1 MNFRLPEKGLKN
13 MRHVLS
19 LVMLVYLILP
29 AMSQVEPVR
38 VEKSVNRVMIDGK
51 PYYIHIVRPGETLYS
66 ISRAYEVSQV
76 EISREN
82 PVIMMGLKADM
93 VLKIPLIHSE
103 PDPRQAYQDSLANF
117 IYHRMEPGQTVYY
130 LSREYQVTVDDIIHY
145 NPGLS
150 IDDIP
155 VGQVIRIPRKTFLS
169 PVEDFSQQLP
179 EYIYH
184 RVKRRE
190 TLSSLSRKYHVPVR
204 LIRQANNG
212 LPGGLRAGMV
222 IRIPREEPVT
232 GTMIGVA
239 AVDLAAVDSVFTEP
253 GLGSDYEE
261 LMLIRECRSLSI
273 SPGRKRVNVAL
284 FLPFY
289 LEANDER
296 SYIDSSEV
304 DQRGEKI
311 YRTIER
317 DPNWIYPRSYN
328 YIEFYE
334 GALLAVN
341 RLVEQGLS
349 VNLYVYDTERDSAT
363 VRALLDR
370 RDMRNMDLIIGP
382 VFTSYPSNFQMVA
395 RFAGDH
401 RIPVVSPLSPNN
413 QVLQGNPYVFQVQ
426 TTLTSELDMLARYMA
441 KFRNT
446 NLVLVHE
453 GDSLRMH
460 QVEYF
465 KRNLFNR
472 LSFQSFAHEIPFKEV
487 QYERRHPALDT
498 VNTLEHALS
507 SQLGNV
513 VLVLSEDE
521 PFATRV
527 VSNLYNLSKEYD
539 IKLVGMS
546 AWQRFEN
553 IDLDAFFELHLRL
566 FSSNFI
572 DLNERDVLEFL
583 AAFRER
589 YHTEPPPFS
598 FAWDGY
604 DIMSYFLSSFLKYG
618 EDCYYCLPSHQEDL
632 LHTEYYFTRQDL
644 SDGFENRKFWL
655 LQYTPELTIR
665 KLDWEPEDV
674 RFILPRY

>member
-239 AVDLAAVDSVFTEP
+239 EVDSAAVDSVFTEP

-304 DQRGEKI
+304 DQRGEKYTGPLNAI
-311 YRTIER
+311 PTGSI
-317 DPNWIYPRSYN
+317 
-328 YIEFYE
+328 
-334 GALLAVN
+334 LAP
-341 RLVEQGLS
+341 
-349 VNLYVYDTERDSAT
+349 
-363 VRALLDR
+363 
-370 RDMRNMDLIIGP
+370 II
-382 VFTSYPSNFQMVA
+382 T
-395 RFAGDH
+395 
-401 RIPVVSPLSPNN
+401 
-413 QVLQGNPYVFQVQ
+413 
-426 TTLTSELDMLARYMA
+426 
-441 KFRNT
+441 
-446 NLVLVHE
+446 
-453 GDSLRMH
+453 
-460 QVEYF
+460 
-465 KRNLFNR
+465 
-472 LSFQSFAHEIPFKEV
+472 LSF
-487 QYERRHPALDT
+487 
-498 VNTLEHALS
+498 
-507 SQLGNV
+507 
-513 VLVLSEDE
+513 
-521 PFATRV
+521 TRV
-527 VSNLYNLSKEYD
+527 PC
-539 IKLVGMS
+539 
-546 AWQRFEN
+546 WQ
-553 IDLDAFFELHLRL
+553 
-566 FSSNFI
+566 
-572 DLNERDVLEFL
+572 
-583 AAFRER
+583 
-589 YHTEPPPFS
+589 
-598 FAWDGY
+598 
-604 DIMSYFLSSFLKYG
+604 
-618 EDCYYCLPSHQEDL
+618 
-632 LHTEYYFTRQDL
+632 
-644 SDGFENRKFWL
+644 
-655 LQYTPELTIR
+655 
-665 KLDWEPEDV
+665 
-674 RFILPRY
+674 